1 MTHFGWLLLC
11 FSSEGPWAPA
21 AWLQSTKKLAW
32 KRTSK
37 QVSFPGTQ
45 LTSTSHLALE
55 MTVLRGMGAWGKIA
69 ILYCSQSVFQ

>member
-1 MTHFGWLLLC
+1 MQ
-11 FSSEGPWAPA
+11 A

-32 KRTSK
+32 KGTSE

-45 LTSTSHLALE
+45 LTSTSYPALE
-55 MTVLRGMGAWGKIA
+55 MTVLRGMGAWGQIT